1 MRQTLWVGF
10 GSCVKATVGY
20 SPVQPLATLVSRG
33 ICCRIWPHFWWR
45 WWGRPPNSLRLV
57 VGLASLVWL
66 FGKRSFL
73 WEHWKFSP
81 DKRRISV
88 GFLLACVPVWHDRRQ
103 WDCHL
108 RLWQILLL
116 TEVWSWSMFSVQQLT
131 LNDGLLKL
139 TSLQPHHVDKV
150 QIGKCRCVVPVI
162 RDSAFVNYPIQVQ
175 RWCPCFF
182 HQYTPESFEHDICV
196 GKNLLCQLCHS
207 GLLSWINNDFLLL
220 NEVVADDAGASCL
233 GVAVA
238 VVCHFVCLKWRILCV
253 LT

>member
-10 GSCVKATVGY
+10 GSCVKATVRHF
-20 SPVQPLATLVSRG
+20 PVQPLATLVSRG

-88 GFLLACVPVWHDRRQ
+88 GFLLACVQGWLDRPQ
-103 WDCHL
+103 WACHL
-108 RLWQILLL
+108 RPWQVPFL

-162 RDSAFVNYPIQVQ
+162 RDSAYVNYWDEFKCRDGVLAVFTSKLRNGLSVTFVLARICCANCATAFCWVGSKMTFCCWMTLL
-175 RWCPCFF
+175 R
-182 HQYTPESFEHDICV
+182 TMPEPSAW
-196 GKNLLCQLCHS
+196 GLPL
-207 GLLSWINNDFLLL
+207 LLSAIL
-220 NEVVADDAGASCL
+220 
-233 GVAVA
+233 
-238 VVCHFVCLKWRILCV
+238 FV
-253 LT
+253 